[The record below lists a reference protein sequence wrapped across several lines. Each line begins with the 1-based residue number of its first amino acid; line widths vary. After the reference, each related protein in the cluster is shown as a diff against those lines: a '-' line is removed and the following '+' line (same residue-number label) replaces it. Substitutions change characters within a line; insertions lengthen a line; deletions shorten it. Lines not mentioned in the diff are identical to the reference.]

1 MPPELQEQQIGHHG
15 DGYRAFTALRRV
27 GDLMLPEARA
37 SLQFF
42 AEDRHGPPPAID
54 SNHLAGGHSGAIGH
68 QDLRRGPPSITP
80 FLTQHDEDSSTRPE
94 TRPVGIG
101 PRGSTATGCLPGP
114 PAAAI
119 ALLRHRGDTIVQAV
133 SMVTTPGTGPGHHIT
148 LPASLE
154 QLAV

>member
-1 MPPELQEQQIGHHG
+1 CSPALLKPFSQALLDRTFELRLAELPAEVVFARKDAPRPLFWHIMPPELQEQQIGHHG

-68 QDLRRGPPSITP
+68 QDLRRVRPSVTP

-101 PRGSTATGCLPGP
+101 PRGSTATG
-114 PAAAI
+114 
-119 ALLRHRGDTIVQAV
+119 
-133 SMVTTPGTGPGHHIT
+133 
-148 LPASLE
+148 
-154 QLAV
+154 